1 MGAELFLVSSFGT
14 RPKKREQTA
23 RRFVVFDK
31 KKQQWVT
38 PNLFFK
44 IILYLQKKVVKT
56 NPSLEIL
63 PKLAKDKHLENKKF
77 FDKLRKKPPRNLDYL
92 MEDAHAAEFKK
103 TDCLTCANCCKTTG
117 PLFTTTDIE
126 KISKSFKQKP
136 QQFIDQFLQID
147 EDKDYVLRAVP
158 CVFLADDNS
167 CNIYEIR
174 PKACREFPH
183 TDRKKFY
190 QIADITLKNLPICPA
205 AFNIVEAIKKK
216 MLQ

>member
-1 MGAELFLVSSFGT
+1 
-14 RPKKREQTA
+14 
-23 RRFVVFDK
+23 
-31 KKQQWVT
+31 
-38 PNLFFK
+38 
-44 IILYLQKKVVKT
+44 
-56 NPSLEIL
+56 
-63 PKLAKDKHLENKKF
+63 
-77 FDKLRKKPPRNLDYL
+77 

-117 PLFTTTDIE
+117 PLFTTADIE
-126 KISKSFKQKP
+126 RISKSFKQKP

-147 EDKDYVLRAVP
+147 EDKDYVLQAVP

-205 AFNIVEAIKKK
+205 AFNIVETIKKK